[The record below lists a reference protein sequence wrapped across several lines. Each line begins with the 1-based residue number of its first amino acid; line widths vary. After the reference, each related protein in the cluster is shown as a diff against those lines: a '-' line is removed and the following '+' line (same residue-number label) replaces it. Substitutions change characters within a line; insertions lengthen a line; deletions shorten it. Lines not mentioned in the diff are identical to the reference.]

1 MHSKEVGIP
10 FLIESKLKS
19 KYEILESNVLK
30 TLEQKR
36 NKLPLKIEDKLWIYN
51 GNLIN
56 RVTFAKKTHDRLAH
70 TTNLI
75 TIGGRW
81 GTEGFNSIAPLIYTI
96 VSSFLHNGKHHLL
109 KSHAPEILYLFPKFR
124 SESPFVNAQNLEDIA
139 LPPSRRRLHKESEQM
154 FRVTQAIVKLLLEYT
169 KHLNHT
175 NTIILFDQ
183 IDRMD
188 EHSLR
193 CFARL
198 SKCIEHHPI
207 VIVATVSEA
216 SERDS
221 RFHMASH
228 NDICM
233 HVNLAENRN
242 KLLES
247 LYHQIKP
254 SIYEL
259 TDLKDENQ
267 SDCSYENSLTMQ
279 PVNNETHKSA
289 QLLDSITNG
298 DVDHLD
304 ELLLEALEI
313 SVFTQ
318 NYEHALFLINKA
330 SPYIHNLRKET
341 HVELWIYMG
350 LCYAFM
356 VEYDK
361 ALAIF
366 KNALSLTEDTLKK
379 SELHLYVALLCTKR
393 LNKPLVGREI
403 IDQAL
408 QSIEGTTGSEVEVER
423 TWLHNLRALTFVG
436 TGDLA
441 QAFKECKQ
449 GLEHI
454 KEGNRKEDAIHIK
467 INLISN
473 ISVLFESMK
482 KVDAALKH
490 WSKFEPFVTHSSPVF
505 TKHYLYRKAGLLFK
519 LQRYAEAIESLED
532 SYRIAK
538 EMNDAFHMDIIA
550 RSIGAIYFE
559 QEIYD
564 KATQWYSQSLDS
576 KLALMQ
582 DEDLPRVATALAIC
596 LERQGNGEAGKQE
609 ILNSLKVQSQGSAA
623 QKASEIVLKWDQKR
637 DETWESYVKWSIQ
650 KPETKLNRPFDLT
663 NLYYEKAERIRVG

>member
-1 MHSKEVGIP
+1 M
-10 FLIESKLKS
+10 
-19 KYEILESNVLK
+19 
-30 TLEQKR
+30 
-36 NKLPLKIEDKLWIYN
+36 
-51 GNLIN
+51 
-56 RVTFAKKTHDRLAH
+56 
-70 TTNLI
+70 
-75 TIGGRW
+75 
-81 GTEGFNSIAPLIYTI
+81 
-96 VSSFLHNGKHHLL
+96 
-109 KSHAPEILYLFPKFR
+109 
-124 SESPFVNAQNLEDIA
+124 
-139 LPPSRRRLHKESEQM
+139 
-154 FRVTQAIVKLLLEYT
+154 
-169 KHLNHT
+169 
-175 NTIILFDQ
+175 
-183 IDRMD
+183 
-188 EHSLR
+188 
-193 CFARL
+193 
-198 SKCIEHHPI
+198 
-207 VIVATVSEA
+207 
-216 SERDS
+216 
-221 RFHMASH
+221 
-228 NDICM
+228 
-233 HVNLAENRN
+233 
-242 KLLES
+242 
-247 LYHQIKP
+247 
-254 SIYEL
+254 
-259 TDLKDENQ
+259 
-267 SDCSYENSLTMQ
+267 
-279 PVNNETHKSA
+279 
-289 QLLDSITNG
+289 
-298 DVDHLD
+298 
-304 ELLLEALEI
+304 
-313 SVFTQ
+313 
-318 NYEHALFLINKA
+318 
-330 SPYIHNLRKET
+330 
-341 HVELWIYMG
+341 
-350 LCYAFM
+350 
-356 VEYDK
+356 
-361 ALAIF
+361 
-366 KNALSLTEDTLKK
+366 
-379 SELHLYVALLCTKR
+379 YVALLCTKR

-490 WSKFEPFVTHSSPVF
+490 WSKFEPFVIHSSPIF